1 MARTKKNTGDGGTP
15 VSSFQHGDA
24 ARLNI
29 PEATETQAGLSKGKK
44 RVYRDSP
51 HLSPKLQFDS
61 TGKSDKVPTII
72 EKVLAGQK
80 LTDDETEI
88 LRSIGQQN
96 VQPWLEWATKQEQE
110 AKKSFT
116 VDDVV
121 LHIHET

>member
-1 MARTKKNTGDGGTP
+1 
-15 VSSFQHGDA
+15 
-24 ARLNI
+24 
-29 PEATETQAGLSKGKK
+29 
-44 RVYRDSP
+44 
-51 HLSPKLQFDS
+51 
-61 TGKSDKVPTII
+61 
-72 EKVLAGQK
+72 LAGQK

-121 LHIHET
+121 LHIHETWIQVASATSLVGEISSIKHRGTV